1 MSWFL
6 SHFLA
11 AYLQI
16 FVPFFFEMLG
26 SHDFVLRPSRARLHI
41 HSNDGRLAG
50 HLVLSEAAQGFCAS
64 GQHLYFLVSWHGR
77 LRVNDG
83 GGFRNSR
90 TFAFRRAQVTFWS
103 FCKSGSQVSDGFWWF
118 LMVSDGFW
126 WHFTFGISDGPQHLK
141 RRMRT
146 WGQAPRFGAF
156 VCHGWTFEERL
167 GIPQMAGFDGELP
180 WINHQKWGVFI

>member
-1 MSWFL
+1 
-6 SHFLA
+6 
-11 AYLQI
+11 
-16 FVPFFFEMLG
+16 MLG

-90 TFAFRRAQVTFWS
+90 TFAFRRALYLLILLQKWEP
-103 FCKSGSQVSDGFWWF
+103 GFWWF

-126 WHFTFGISDGPQHLK
+126 WHFTFGISDGPQHQATHEDMGPSPKIWRL
-141 RRMRT
+141 RM
-146 WGQAPRFGAF
+146 
-156 VCHGWTFEERL
+156 
-167 GIPQMAGFDGELP
+167 PQMDLWGAIRDSSNGRFDGELP
-180 WINHQKWGVFI
+180 WINHQKWGVFTQIFW